1 MLFLR
6 QSADYHMTQLLR
18 TQEHSYDCCV
28 HRDIKEVTH
37 FSLEILS
44 VVPENIAL
52 YPKFLF
58 CIMLYFVTQIQER

>member
-1 MLFLR
+1 MR

-37 FSLEILS
+37 FSLENLS
-44 VVPENIAL
+44 VVPENVTL
-52 YPKFLF
+52 YPKFVRD
-58 CIMLYFVTQIQER
+58 FVLCFIL